1 MVGNK
6 FGTQSQNSSENKN
19 FLHEN
24 EGKVL
29 NQIKKLLCAKKRIKV
44 FMMSMAFN
52 WRAERN

>member
-1 MVGNK
+1 LAHKVKIPAKTKTFRMEK
-6 FGTQSQNSSENKN
+6 
-19 FLHEN
+19 